1 MVAVTCNKLDTQCV
15 MCIRVDEDG
24 GHLFCKCK
32 FVKHIW
38 RELNLEDVRCRLAD
52 QETVQSFMYMI

>member
-1 MVAVTCNKLDTQCV
+1 M
-15 MCIRVDEDG
+15 DEDG